1 MERIPITP
9 RPNYQ
14 EKIELLGFD
23 FHASYWKEEAYY
35 HLRTD
40 EVDKLEKATAQ
51 AYQMLCEATRVIIEE
66 RPQWMEQVL
75 KIPPHICR
83 RIKYSW
89 EQDEPSLYGRFDFII
104 APDGTPK
111 ILEFNAD
118 TPTSLLEASLIQWQW
133 KEELFSYRDQYNS
146 IHEALVQSWKD
157 MYKPRSSVHFVGS
170 LENNEDTGT
179 LQYLASTA
187 MDAGI
192 STRVMDIADM
202 NLNEGQFYDP
212 SGERITDCFKLYP
225 WEWMIG
231 ESEVGCL
238 ADIHWIEPIWKA
250 VMSNKAILTVLYE
263 LFPNSPYVLPAFLSR
278 PQFGIFCKKPIY
290 SREGHNVSIVEVHD
304 WNEKARI
311 AETAGDY
318 GEEGYVYQAYIRPT
332 PYQGRY
338 PIVGSWVIGG
348 EPAGIGIR
356 ENNNE
361 ITGNLSEFV
370 PHIF

>member
-1 MERIPITP
+1 MERKTIDE
-9 RPNYQ
+9 RKNYAQ
-14 EKIELLGFD
+14 KIEELGFFYHPD
-23 FHASYWKEEAYY
+23 YWGEGRYYEFTSEEVTA
-35 HLRTD
+35 
-40 EVDKLEKATAQ
+40 LERATQDLYSMVCDAVEYLITHDRLPEMQ
-51 AYQMLCEATRVIIEE
+51 
-66 RPQWMEQVL
+66 
-75 KIPPHICR
+75 IPVGVKDYIR
-83 RIKYSW
+83 QSW
-89 EQDEPSLYGRFDFII
+89 ERDELSVYGRFDLFF
-104 APDGTPK
+104 DGREIK
-111 ILEFNAD
+111 LYEFNAD
-118 TPTSLLEASLIQWQW
+118 TPTSLLESAIIQWNW
-133 KEELFSYRDQYNS
+133 KEDCFPDKDQYNS
-146 IHEALVQSWKD
+146 IHEGLVQSWKD

-361 ITGNLSEFV
+361 ITDNLSEFV